1 MKKWSESVG
10 KKQEI
15 NGKKLQ
21 NGVFNVSFD
30 RFQASIPFSSPLKI
44 FDFLMC
50 SWGIRR
56 EYWFGKSLVLEN
68 LSEFQ
73 IFLVRLLLLLQV
85 VFVSCRI
92 EENSQPS
99 H

>member
-56 EYWFGKSLVLEN
+56 EYWFGKSLVSIRKFERVSN
-68 LSEFQ
+68 
-73 IFLVRLLLLLQV
+73 IFGKVIV
-85 VFVSCRI
+85 IIASGIC
-92 EENSQPS
+92 
-99 H
+99 